1 MRRTLCLFAPLLL
14 AAGCS
19 KESFNTVA
27 LDLSIWAGDEV
38 VNGFV
43 GDRVTVDGWEIHFES
58 WISYFGDVQVG
69 EAGTG
74 ADSYYAIDW
83 VRAEAPVELGT
94 YELAVGAYDLGFKT
108 LPASADAEP
117 LTEVDEA
124 SVLCMIDERWSHYI
138 VGQASQAGLIVSF
151 RWGFENPADYSLCI
165 DGATGQAGLVV
176 TQEQIDAQERVAAQV
191 TFHPDHLFFDWL
203 ETEAADMRFNVF
215 SAWANTDDDYIEW
228 GRLGDI
234 NAAAILDPYDEEM
247 LDEEGSPLSYSNAA
261 IGMDSYI
268 IYNVR
273 GGWHWNGQ
281 GLCEIDDPPP
291 ER

>member
-1 MRRTLCLFAPLLL
+1 
-14 AAGCS
+14 
-19 KESFNTVA
+19 
-27 LDLSIWAGDEV
+27 
-38 VNGFV
+38 
-43 GDRVTVDGWEIHFES
+43 VD
-58 WISYFGDVQVG
+58 
-69 EAGTG
+69 
-74 ADSYYAIDW
+74 
-83 VRAEAPVELGT
+83 LGT
-94 YELAVGAYDLGFKT
+94 YELAEGFYELGFQA
-108 LPASADAEP
+108 LPASEEAVN
-117 LTEVDEA
+117 LTDVGDNI
-124 SVLCMIDERWSHYI
+124 VLMMIEEHWSHYI
-138 VGQASQAGLIVSF
+138 VGSAERSGDTIYF
-151 RWGFENPADYSLCI
+151 EWGFENPADYSLCE
-165 DGATGQAGLVV
+165 DGNTGLGGVEI
-176 TQEQIDAQERVAAQV
+176 TGDQIDAQNEAEAQETITSQV